1 MYAMGKVGSLISS
14 SVYYVPT
21 CSTCSM
27 AAVGRHLQELVMVR
41 VVRQVLGGSQVKREG
56 GQRLRQWHRSRV
68 PHVPGH
74 Q

>member
-1 MYAMGKVGSLISS
+1 
-14 SVYYVPT
+14 
-21 CSTCSM
+21 M